1 MNPSGKLPFTY
12 PASPNGFT
20 TYDYKPL
27 ENSGDNH
34 VSWEFPF
41 GYGLSYTSFAYSDL
55 RLSSTTLG
63 RAGSLRVSV
72 AVKNSGTRAGKEVV
86 QLYVSDLYRS
96 ISPPNRELKGF
107 QKIELQPG
115 ESKTVWF
122 TLTPHDLEFVGLGN
136 QWVTEP
142 GEFKVRVGQ
151 LEGAFKLE

>member
-1 MNPSGKLPFTY
+1 
-12 PASPNGFT
+12 
-20 TYDYKPL
+20 PL
-27 ENSGDNH
+27 ENSDDNH

-115 ESKTVWF
+115 QTKTVSF
-122 TLTPHDLEFVGLGN
+122 KLTPADLSFVGLDN
-136 QWVTEP
+136 KWITEP
-142 GEFKVRVGQ
+142 GAFKVSVANLQESFTLR
-151 LEGAFKLE
+151 